1 MSLAVRHIP
10 YKNRLARLVQAPGGT
25 RVADA
30 LAAAQANLE
39 ELTDICLA
47 EIDRAI
53 AAVQQAA
60 DSPDKTAESFGQ
72 VYAASNEMT
81 GLAGLFG
88 REDLGKA
95 AHSLCELLDR
105 TGSWERCSPVAL
117 KVHIDSLGLLR
128 HPAALTEAELK
139 AILGGLEKVVDRTV
153 RTPT

>member
-1 MSLAVRHIP
+1 MTAVRHIP
-10 YKNRLARLVQAPGGT
+10 YKNRLAKLVQAPGGK
-25 RVADA
+25 RIGDA
-30 LAAAQANLE
+30 LNDAKANLA

-53 AAVQQAA
+53 AAVQAA
-60 DSPDKTAESFGQ
+60 SAAETKTAETFDE

-105 TGSWERCSPVAL
+105 SGSWERCPPVAL
-117 KVHIDSLGLLR
+117 KVHVDSLALLR
-128 HPAALTEAELK
+128 HPDALSPMELA
-139 AILGGLEKVVDRTV
+139 AILGGLEKVARKTA
-153 RTPT
+153 RAAE

>member
-1 MSLAVRHIP
+1 MTPAVRHIS
-10 YKNRLARLVQAPGGT
+10 YKNRLAKLVQAPGG
-25 RVADA
+25 RRIADA
-30 LAAAQANLE
+30 MAEAHANIAALE
-39 ELTDICLA
+39 DIGLA

-60 DSPDKTAESFGQ
+60 GAAEKTPASFDQ

-105 TGSWERCSPVAL
+105 TGAWERCPPVAL
-117 KVHIDSLGLLR
+117 RVHVDSLALLR
-128 HPAALTEAELK
+128 NPDALSAPELA
-139 AILGGLEKVVDRTV
+139 AILGGLEQVVDRTA
-153 RTPT
+153 RTGD